1 MWLLQTAAE
10 SAIDWGDVTD
20 GVADIEIEVLD
31 SSAVVD
37 VTEVKG
43 EELEEGVARG
53 DDALTLL
60 DHVPTRND
68 VINELVE
75 VSCRCSSGPLK

>member
-1 MWLLQTAAE
+1 M
-10 SAIDWGDVTD
+10 
-20 GVADIEIEVLD
+20 ADIEIEVLD

-37 VTEVKG
+37 VTDVKG

-75 VSCRCSSGPLK
+75 VSCRVAVTRANKLREYFMCHVMTSSSLL